1 MRYNV
6 FMTELTI
13 MANIAQECQDEQER
27 EEGWKT
33 TKEGW
38 KQEWE

>member
-1 MRYNV
+1 MGFFEPSMGMRYNV

-27 EEGWKT
+27 EEG
-33 TKEGW
+33 
-38 KQEWE
+38 